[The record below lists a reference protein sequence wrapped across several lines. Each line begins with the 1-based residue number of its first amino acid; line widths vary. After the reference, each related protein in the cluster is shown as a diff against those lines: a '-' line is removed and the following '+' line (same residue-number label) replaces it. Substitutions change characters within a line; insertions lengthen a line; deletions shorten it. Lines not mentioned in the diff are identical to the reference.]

1 MEVLFLMLVELLGVI
16 ATVICTFTQISLM
29 FLSFK
34 DKDAAL
40 KVISLPS
47 CLLVI
52 ISTSLWLGYGIVVS
66 SFSVSLQ
73 ALVNMAS
80 TLAIIFVLHSKKY
93 FAGAITVIAT
103 VACADL
109 IGGEQFVNNITLVA
123 SVVYALMFVPF
134 TVKSTRSVAAAME
147 VPNST
152 MLSLLCGNV
161 LWIAY
166 GVILHQV
173 PVIISSLLPALCGV
187 VIGVLKIHGT
197 RKKKKV
203 A

>member
-1 MEVLFLMLVELLGVI
+1 MLVELLGVI
-16 ATVICTFTQISLM
+16 ATVICTFTQISPM

-52 ISTSLWLGYGIVVS
+52 VSTSLWLGYGIVVS

-80 TLAIIFVLHSKKY
+80 TLAILFVIHSKKY
-93 FAGAITVIAT
+93 FAGAITIIAA

-147 VPNST
+147 VPHTT

-161 LWIAY
+161 LWIAC

-173 PVIISSLLPALCGV
+173 PVVISSLLPALCGV

-197 RKKKKV
+197 RKKKV

>member
-1 MEVLFLMLVELLGVI
+1 MLVELLGVI
-16 ATVICTFTQISLM
+16 ATVICTFVQISLM

-34 DKDAAL
+34 DNGAAL
-40 KVISLPS
+40 KVVSLPS

-52 ISTSLWLGYGIVVS
+52 VSTSLWLGYGIVVS

-73 ALVNMAS
+73 AIVNMTS
-80 TLAIIFVLHSKKY
+80 TLAILFVLYSKKY
-93 FAGAITVIAT
+93 FAGAIAIIAA
-103 VACADL
+103 VACVDV
-109 IGGEQFVNNITLVA
+109 IGGDQFVNNITLVA
-123 SVVYALMFVPF
+123 SVVYSLMFVPF
-134 TVKSTRSVAAAME
+134 TIRSTRSVSAAME
-147 VPNST
+147 VPHTT

-173 PVIISSLLPALCGV
+173 PVVISSLLPALCGV
-187 VIGVLKIHGT
+187 VIGVLKLHGA
-197 RKKKKV
+197 RKKKV